1 MTSYTIGEAAKTAG
15 VTRRAVRLYESK
27 GLLPVPDRT
36 GSGYRLFTDDDIA
49 ILAFIRRGRSLGLS
63 LDAIAEIIQ
72 ISERCAPCERT
83 APSWR
88 NDSPR
93 STLRL
98 PTCIACEK
106 RSTTPDGSRSI
117 NQPAPVAPSSSGSP
131 NQTDYP
137 RVGEPVAE
145 VASDLARRA
154 GSQRRTVG
162 SNWWGTRRRRC
173 SCRSG
178 RRP

>member
-1 MTSYTIGEAAKTAG
+1 MTSYTIGQAAKTAG

-83 APSWR
+83 DALLAQR
-88 NDSPR
+88 LTEIDAAIADLHRLRETIND
-93 STLRL
+93 
-98 PTCIACEK
+98 
-106 RSTTPDGSRSI
+106 
-117 NQPAPVAPSSSGSP
+117 
-131 NQTDYP
+131 
-137 RVGEPVAE
+137 
-145 VASDLARRA
+145 ARRVKVDQSA
-154 GSQRRTVG
+154 
-162 SNWWGTRRRRC
+162 GTRC
-173 SCRSG
+173 AVIEQVTESN
-178 RRP
+178 

>member
-83 APSWR
+83 DALLVQR
-88 NDSPR
+88 LTEIDAAIADLHRLRETIND
-93 STLRL
+93 
-98 PTCIACEK
+98 
-106 RSTTPDGSRSI
+106 
-117 NQPAPVAPSSSGSP
+117 
-131 NQTDYP
+131 
-137 RVGEPVAE
+137 
-145 VASDLARRA
+145 ARRVKVDQSA
-154 GSQRRTVG
+154 
-162 SNWWGTRRRRC
+162 GTRCAVIERVTE
-173 SCRSG
+173 SN
-178 RRP
+178 